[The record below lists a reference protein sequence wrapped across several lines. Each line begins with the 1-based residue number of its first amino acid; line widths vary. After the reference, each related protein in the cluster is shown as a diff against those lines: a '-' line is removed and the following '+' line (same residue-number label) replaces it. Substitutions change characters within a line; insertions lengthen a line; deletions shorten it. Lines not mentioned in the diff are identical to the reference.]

1 MKHVALIFAG
11 GTGTRMNSKTK
22 PKQFLELNGKPII
35 IHTIEHF
42 EYHEQIEAIVV
53 VCIEDWIPY
62 FRNLLERYNI
72 KKVKW
77 VVPGG
82 ANGQESIYNG
92 LEKLHEVYQDEPVG
106 VLIHDGVRPLIN
118 EQLISDNIASVEERG
133 NAITVTNAIETII
146 TTDENKKIDNIIDR
160 TKCSLARAPQS
171 FVLQDIYGVHRK
183 AIDEGRNDF
192 IDSASI
198 MRHYGYELYCVDGPT
213 ENIKITTPSDFYIF
227 RAIYEAKENS
237 QIFGI

>member
-53 VCIEDWIPY
+53 VCIEGWIPY
-62 FRNLLERYNI
+62 FINLLERYNI

-92 LEKLHEVYQDEPVG
+92 LEKLHEVYRDEPVG

-183 AIDEGRNDF
+183 AIEEGRHDF

-198 MRHYGYELYCVDGPT
+198 MRHYGYELFCVDGPT
-213 ENIKITTPSDFYIF
+213 ENIKITTPSDFYVF
-227 RAIYEAKENS
+227 RAIYEAKESS